1 MGTRSLVMFTIAAAS
16 LLAASCAQQSRSKAP
31 PPDQLAVG
39 DIPGAVPVITPTTT
53 TRQSQS
59 NPRPIG
65 GNTIAPI
72 PAPGEDSVAAARRMM
87 MNIPKFG
94 DYVYVTDLPEA
105 VERVKPEYPAA
116 ARSTGVSG
124 TVMVQALVLADG
136 TVGDTRIIKSI
147 PPLDEAATSAVR
159 KWKFKPALNK
169 DVPTAVWVGVP
180 VTFTL
185 E

>member
-1 MGTRSLVMFTIAAAS
+1 MGTRSLVMFTMAAAS
-16 LLAASCAQQSRSKAP
+16 LFAASCAQQSRSKAP
-31 PPDQLAVG
+31 PPDQLAIG
-39 DIPGAVPVITPTTT
+39 DVPGAVPVISPT

-59 NPRPIG
+59 NPRPIV

-72 PAPGEDSVAAARRMM
+72 PVPGEDSAATAQRKM

-94 DYVYVTDLPEA
+94 DYVFVTELPEV
-105 VERVKPEYPAA
+105 VERVKPEYPLA
-116 ARSTGVSG
+116 ARGTGVSG

-136 TVGDTRIIKSI
+136 TVGDTRIVKSI
-147 PPLDEAATSAVR
+147 PPLDEAAASAVR